1 MLFLSYTVLICLALS
16 FLVDRR
22 KTYLG
27 CQRGL
32 AMFLTIL
39 PTLLLV
45 IALVSIFLY
54 LFPKEVLAST
64 LGAKSGFLGVL
75 IAALLGSIALI
86 PPFIAFPLGRILLD
100 QGIPATTVAVF
111 ITTLIMV
118 GFLTLPLEIK
128 FLGKK
133 AALLRNFFSFA
144 GALIIG
150 LLVGILY

>member
-1 MLFLSYTVLICLALS
+1 VLLCLALS
-16 FLVDRR
+16 FTVDRK

-27 CQRGL
+27 CRRGL
-32 AMFLTIL
+32 AMLLNIL

-45 IALVSIFLY
+45 IALVSVFLY
-54 LFPKEVLAST
+54 LFPKEVLAAT

-111 ITTLIMV
+111 ITTLVMV
-118 GFLTLPLEIK
+118 GILTLPLEIK
-128 FLGKK
+128 FLGKR
-133 AALLRNFFSFA
+133 AALMRNLLSFA

-150 LLVGILY
+150 LLVGWLY